1 MKVLFICTHNRCR
14 SILCE
19 AIANQMGSFH
29 SESNIEARSAGSE
42 PAGKIHP
49 GTLAALQR
57 AGYRVTGLSSQS
69 WDAHESFAP
78 DLIITVCDNAA
89 SETCPA
95 WFGEG
100 VKVHWG
106 LVDPSAIDGSP
117 PEMEKAFAFTIATV
131 EERVRSLQR
140 VAELGVKGDALKLA
154 MASLGAKV

>member
-1 MKVLFICTHNRCR
+1 
-14 SILCE
+14 
-19 AIANQMGSFH
+19 
-29 SESNIEARSAGSE
+29 
-42 PAGKIHP
+42 
-49 GTLAALQR
+49 
-57 AGYRVTGLSSQS
+57 VTGLSSQS